1 MEEEKIRKI
10 YELLDNIKITAS
22 NEEILNEIREDLENE
37 DYQGALEK
45 IQQLENKEELQDFNV
60 RVHSKEQEE
69 PKSMYPEELRNDNL
83 ERTYMGLL
91 LSDPRY
97 IVKYYFLYEDC
108 YFENKELLNIYK
120 SVLFTEGGNYTPES
134 AKRGYNFSVD
144 SEEVYNLKNQ
154 LKKEVAD
161 QNYHMEK
168 I

>member
-1 MEEEKIRKI
+1 MRV
-10 YELLDNIKITAS
+10 LLFPYS
-22 NEEILNEIREDLENE
+22 FPL
-37 DYQGALEK
+37 
-45 IQQLENKEELQDFNV
+45 V
-60 RVHSKEQEE
+60 
-69 PKSMYPEELRNDNL
+69 
-83 ERTYMGLL
+83 
-91 LSDPRY
+91 
-97 IVKYYFLYEDC
+97 VKYYFLYEDC

-168 I
+168 IYMDLRKLFILRKNTISNPAKNILFQSTQLTR